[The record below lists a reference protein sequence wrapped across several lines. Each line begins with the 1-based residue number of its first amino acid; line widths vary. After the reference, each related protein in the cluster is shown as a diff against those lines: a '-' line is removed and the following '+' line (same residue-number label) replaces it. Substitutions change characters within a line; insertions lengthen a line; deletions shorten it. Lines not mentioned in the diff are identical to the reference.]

1 MMMVL
6 MMMIVMGSHLDL
18 RVRDFDDYA
27 MNVDTGND
35 IDDEMGYNNDS
46 D

>member
-27 MNVDTGND
+27 MDVDTRND